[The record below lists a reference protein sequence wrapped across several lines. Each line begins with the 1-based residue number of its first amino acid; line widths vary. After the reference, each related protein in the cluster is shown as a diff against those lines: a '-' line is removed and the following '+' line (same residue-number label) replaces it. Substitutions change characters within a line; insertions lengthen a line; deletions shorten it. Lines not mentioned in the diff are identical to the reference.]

1 MIPQSF
7 KDIISNGKYTGIFQT
22 VAMVLFI
29 LIFLGLV
36 GYVMSRPKKIYE
48 EEQKAPLGDD

>member
-7 KDIISNGKYTGIFQT
+7 KDIISNGEYTGIFQT

-36 GYVMSRPKKIYE
+36 GYVMSRPKKILRGRT
-48 EEQKAPLGDD
+48 KSPIRR